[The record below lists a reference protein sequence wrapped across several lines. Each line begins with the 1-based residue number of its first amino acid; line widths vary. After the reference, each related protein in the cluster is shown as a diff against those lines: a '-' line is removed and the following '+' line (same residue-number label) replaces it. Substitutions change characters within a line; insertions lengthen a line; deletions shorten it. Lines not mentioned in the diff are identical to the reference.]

1 MVTFLVKNRKMKLS
15 GVSIFE
21 NTRKKSYSSF
31 FNLKVS
37 TVTRVVD
44 VTLVALKAKK
54 ANSKRRFI
62 LAWTLDA

>member
-54 ANSKRRFI
+54 ANSKLRFI
-62 LAWTLDA
+62 LAWTVDA